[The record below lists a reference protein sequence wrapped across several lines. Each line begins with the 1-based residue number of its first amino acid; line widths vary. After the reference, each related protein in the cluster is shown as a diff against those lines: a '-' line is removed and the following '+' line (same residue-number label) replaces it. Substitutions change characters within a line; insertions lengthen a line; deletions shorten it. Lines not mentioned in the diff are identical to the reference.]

1 MLLLWSPLDMLLVV
15 FINTPMCSRS
25 PPQAGENNFDQ
36 VLSEHVVNPYDS
48 LATWKTTGTM

>member
-1 MLLLWSPLDMLLVV
+1 MVVLWSPLDVLLVV
-15 FINTPMCSRS
+15 FINALSCSRR

-48 LATWKTTGTM
+48 LAKWKTAGTM